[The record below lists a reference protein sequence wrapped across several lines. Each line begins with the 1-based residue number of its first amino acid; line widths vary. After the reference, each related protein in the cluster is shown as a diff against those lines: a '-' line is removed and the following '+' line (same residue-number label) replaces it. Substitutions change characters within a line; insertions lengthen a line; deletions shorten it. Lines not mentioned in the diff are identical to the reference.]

1 MSPSYGIDFY
11 RNEIEKR
18 LECFA
23 TGLLS
28 DKDVDIRTPSIIS
41 DDFGRQFE
49 TQNSL
54 NIGDDVRRERSGECG
69 EMNVWKGDTKLINLF
84 EFLAEALIT
93 PYCMCLI
100 KRDQC

>member
-1 MSPSYGIDFY
+1 LSPSYGIDFY

-23 TGLLS
+23 TWLLS
-28 DKDVDIRTPSIIS
+28 NKDVDIRTPSM
-41 DDFGRQFE
+41 QFE

-54 NIGDDVRRERSGECG
+54 NIGDNVRRERSGECG

-100 KRDQC
+100 KRNQC